1 MPPDVIGSID
11 PPHARS
17 SVRAERRMQRRLRI
31 AEANRRRE
39 SSAGF
44 TRQCSCRCW
53 PLMVRIIWWALS
65 DRRS

>member
-1 MPPDVIGSID
+1 MLPDVIAPID
-11 PPHARS
+11 TPPVRRGI
-17 SVRAERRMQRRLRI
+17 RAERRLQRRQHI
-31 AEANRRRE
+31 AEAKRRRD

-44 TRQCSCRCW
+44 IRQCSCRCW

>member
-1 MPPDVIGSID
+1 MPPEAIVPID
-11 PPHARS
+11 TPHVRP
-17 SVRAERRMQRRLRI
+17 SVRAERRLQRRLRI
-31 AEANRRRE
+31 AEASRRRD

-65 DRRS
+65 DKRS

>member
-1 MPPDVIGSID
+1 MPPDAIMPIETAHVR
-11 PPHARS
+11 P
-17 SVRAERRMQRRLRI
+17 SVRAKRRLLRRLRI
-31 AEANRRRE
+31 AEADRRRD

-65 DRRS
+65 DRRA

>member
-1 MPPDVIGSID
+1 MPPDATLSID
-11 PPHARS
+11 PPHIRPGTWAQK
-17 SVRAERRMQRRLRI
+17 RMQRRARI
-31 AEANRRRE
+31 AEAGRRRDN
-39 SSAGF
+39 SAGY